1 MKKAIKANTKLHRQD
16 IIVHDQ
22 VDSLRLNKYIS
33 DSGYCSRR
41 EADRL
46 IENGSV
52 KINGQVALLGTKVF
66 PKDVVSVNGT
76 KINLTNKTVY
86 IMLYKP
92 TGITCTNDT
101 RVRGNIRDFVDYHEL
116 IFPIG
121 RLDKDSSGLILLTND
136 GDIVNKILR
145 AENGHEK
152 EYVVTVDK
160 DITPEFVKHLEEG
173 VTIFN
178 QVANKN
184 QITAPTKIVPTDKR
198 TFKITLKQGLNR
210 QIRRMTET
218 QGYIVKSLKRI
229 RIINLKLGSLKVG
242 QWRYLTDEELI
253 QLNKDIN

>member
-1 MKKAIKANTKLHRQD
+1 MKKAIKTNTKLHRQD
-16 IIVHDQ
+16 IIVHEQ
-22 VDSLRLNKYIS
+22 VDSLRLNKFIS

-46 IENGSV
+46 IETGQV
-52 KINGQVALLGTKVF
+52 KINGEVALLGTKVF
-66 PKDVVSVNGT
+66 PKDIVTVKGT
-76 KINLTNKTVY
+76 KINLTNKAVY

-92 TGITCTNDT
+92 TGITCTNDL
-101 RVRGNIRDFVDYHEL
+101 RVRGNIRNFVDYHEL

-160 DITPEFVKHLEEG
+160 DITPQFIKHLEEG

-184 QITAPTKIVPTDKR
+184 QVTAPTTIVQTDKR